1 MLLSAI
7 WQSPE
12 KIDDFCAILARL
24 CDIRETAIS
33 RLIMESSQQ
42 YLLKY
47 SNELIELVMAV
58 IDGKITSNSISLND
72 AFKTSND
79 IPSTII
85 GKVCQT
91 LVKAFKVTIAL
102 KYNEK
107 RVSSSVLLVESLYQY
122 LYLVIAIIN
131 GGEINYNMVY
141 DRLDEI
147 ELKLKELTKTNA

>member
-7 WQSPE
+7 WEYPE

-24 CDIRETAIS
+24 YDIRETAIS
-33 RLIMESSQQ
+33 MSIMESSQN

-47 SNELIELVMAV
+47 SNDLIELVMAV
-58 IDGKITSNSISLND
+58 IDGKITSNKISIND
-72 AFKTSND
+72 AFNISNN

-91 LVKAFKVTIAL
+91 LAKAFKVTIAL
-102 KYNEK
+102 KDNEK
-107 RVSSSVLLVESLYQY
+107 RVSSSTLLLESLYQY
-122 LYLVIAIIN
+122 LYLVITLIR
-131 GGEINYNMVY
+131 GGEINYNMIY

-147 ELKLKELTKTNA
+147 ELKLKELTKSNA